1 MVVTQYINDMKK
13 ILILEANEKIA
24 RIVEQRLLNN
34 KDFDLTLL
42 LRNSTRLKWLESA
55 DNMTNHR

>member
-1 MVVTQYINDMKK
+1 M
-13 ILILEANEKIA
+13 EANEKIA

>member
-1 MVVTQYINDMKK
+1 MVTQYINDMKK